1 MRLSL
6 LLLVLCAL
14 GKSPLAQSSPGC
26 VLEIPVGV
34 MTSDGALVRGLQA
47 SSFAVEETKVPAV
60 VSDAVYDSEPRRIV
74 FVLDRSSHL
83 GEPAT
88 KIITAVLER
97 ILLNARPGDSFGLVF
112 AGYEPVA
119 IGKPEVVLAG
129 FREMLAGRVPHSKKG
144 SLLDALS
151 EAAGLFHAPQLGDSI
166 FAFAGVD
173 DLDERAKYRRVHELL
188 SERGIRVFGVL
199 FGLLAGG
206 TMKSSFATISA
217 QQVYRSIY
225 LYRTKLIQLYSP
237 QSKTFI
243 ALTWGTG
250 GFLTQEVTR
259 DERHQYKLTETRLK
273 ELAEQEWQTYGAIA
287 QIYRVR
293 VSLSSPLSK
302 PKPWKLDLAPEL
314 RNQPPE
320 KYVLYP
326 RQIPACG
333 TQPNSK

>member
-1 MRLSL
+1 MRSSL

-14 GKSPLAQSSPGC
+14 GGLSVAQSPPAC

-34 MTSDGALVRGLQA
+34 MTSEGALVRGLQA

-151 EAAGLFHAPQLGDSI
+151 EAAGLFHAPQLAGCGKMDST
-166 FAFAGVD
+166 
-173 DLDERAKYRRVHELL
+173 
-188 SERGIRVFGVL
+188 S
-199 FGLLAGG
+199 
-206 TMKSSFATISA
+206 
-217 QQVYRSIY
+217 
-225 LYRTKLIQLYSP
+225 
-237 QSKTFI
+237 
-243 ALTWGTG
+243 
-250 GFLTQEVTR
+250 
-259 DERHQYKLTETRLK
+259 
-273 ELAEQEWQTYGAIA
+273 
-287 QIYRVR
+287 
-293 VSLSSPLSK
+293 
-302 PKPWKLDLAPEL
+302 
-314 RNQPPE
+314 
-320 KYVLYP
+320 
-326 RQIPACG
+326 
-333 TQPNSK
+333 